1 MWRTMLERTDT
12 ELLDAISD
20 GDRQALRML
29 YDRHARWLLLRLHRR
44 SSDAGLNEEVVQD
57 CFVKVWHHSSSYRGE
72 GEVGAWLW
80 TITLRAL
87 LDRLRRRTPIP
98 TGASPPDTRIESAE
112 DQILLGLQHGEVGAA
127 LDRLTPELRAVLQ
140 ATVLDGLTVGEA
152 SQLLGIPAGT
162 VKSRAMRAR
171 RVLRQELA

>member
-1 MWRTMLERTDT
+1 MRRTMLEWTDT
-12 ELLDAISD
+12 ELLEAISG

-57 CFVKVWHHSSSYRGE
+57 CFVKVWRRSSSYRGD
-72 GEVGAWLW
+72 GEVAAWLW

-87 LDRLRRRTPIP
+87 VDRLRRRTPMP
-98 TGASPPDTRIESAE
+98 SEAAPKDEPVASAE

-127 LDRLTPELRAVLQ
+127 LDRLAPELRAVLQ
-140 ATVLDGLTVGEA
+140 ATVLDGLTVEEA

-162 VKSRAMRAR
+162 VKTRAMRAR
-171 RVLRQELA
+171 RLLREELA